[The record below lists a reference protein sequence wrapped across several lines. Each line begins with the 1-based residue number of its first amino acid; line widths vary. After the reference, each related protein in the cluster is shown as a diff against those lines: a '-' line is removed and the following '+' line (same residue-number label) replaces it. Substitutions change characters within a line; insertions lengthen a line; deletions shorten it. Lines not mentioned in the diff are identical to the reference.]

1 MTAPMGSIASS
12 KLLDISPLATNLP
25 VDGSVRADE
34 PFAGQ
39 RELLEQRLAAPS
51 GKALPPASALVAGR
65 LGNGEPELLLMG
77 TPTHGGAPLTRDAR
91 FELGS
96 VTKALVGS
104 LLAKM
109 AAQARLGLDDPVGRW
124 VPELKGKPA
133 GILTLR
139 SLATHHS
146 GLPRL
151 PMSAAFV
158 WSVLR
163 SLRDPYRHY
172 SVASM
177 LSYLRAWAPRGQIEY
192 AYSNLGF
199 ALLGLALERAAA
211 QPLAGLMASE
221 ILQPAAAS
229 GAGLEPDLA
238 VGQVQGH
245 DASGRPTSA
254 WDMGAFAGAGALRA
268 NAPQMLAL
276 LEAARL
282 GRAPFDVGAHREQ
295 AWRDATGLVGLGWM
309 RTETPGERV
318 VWHNGRTFGFSSFF
332 GYSEVSG
339 RAVVLMANGVLDLD
353 ALGMHLINPAFLVR
367 PPAAPPV
374 FTRTGTPC
382 GGGL

>member
-1 MTAPMGSIASS
+1 
-12 KLLDISPLATNLP
+12 
-25 VDGSVRADE
+25 
-34 PFAGQ
+34 
-39 RELLEQRLAAPS
+39 
-51 GKALPPASALVAGR
+51 
-65 LGNGEPELLLMG
+65 
-77 TPTHGGAPLTRDAR
+77 
-91 FELGS
+91 
-96 VTKALVGS
+96 
-104 LLAKM
+104 
-109 AAQARLGLDDPVGRW
+109 
-124 VPELKGKPA
+124 
-133 GILTLR
+133 
-139 SLATHHS
+139 
-146 GLPRL
+146 
-151 PMSAAFV
+151 
-158 WSVLR
+158 
-163 SLRDPYRHY
+163 
-172 SVASM
+172 
-177 LSYLRAWAPRGQIEY
+177 
-192 AYSNLGF
+192 
-199 ALLGLALERAAA
+199 
-211 QPLAGLMASE
+211 MASE

-245 DASGRPTSA
+245 DASGRPTPA
-254 WDMGAFAGAGALRA
+254 WNMGAFAGAGALRA

-353 ALGMHLINPAFLVR
+353 ALGMHLINPAFRLR

-382 GGGL
+382 GGGF